1 MGEQHNHKTY
11 TCICLYMHKPCTI
24 KCNDDSFN
32 KNNKSSN
39 GLNAD
44 ILSKTTKPSKV
55 HMALGNKKTINNAK
69 NHQVK
74 IIIEKQKNFVI
85 EFQKIN
91 QT

>member
-1 MGEQHNHKTY
+1 
-11 TCICLYMHKPCTI
+11 MHKPCTI
-24 KCNDDSFN
+24 KCNDGSFN
-32 KNNKSSN
+32 KNSKGSN

-44 ILSKTTKPSKV
+44 ILLKTTKSSKV
-55 HMALGNKKTINNAK
+55 HMALGNKKTINNVK

-74 IIIEKQKNFVI
+74 ILIEKERNFVI